1 MSSKEAEL
9 IKRRA
14 IAFLK
19 NAQQLYT
26 QEVYDLAAFNL
37 EQHCGLLLKYLLF
50 YYGGFY
56 PKTHSLTELIQRL
69 QRFKKELGELLQGE
83 NLLYITKLEDAY
95 VNSRLREY
103 SKEEVGLLLK
113 FVKEVFDKYVEA

>member
-1 MSSKEAEL
+1 
-9 IKRRA
+9 
-14 IAFLK
+14 
-19 NAQQLYT
+19 
-26 QEVYDLAAFNL
+26 
-37 EQHCGLLLKYLLF
+37 
-50 YYGGFY
+50 
-56 PKTHSLTELIQRL
+56 L

>member
-9 IKRRA
+9 LKRRA

-37 EQHCGLLLKYLLF
+37 EQHCELLLKYLLF
-50 YYGGFY
+50 YYEGFY

>member
-1 MSSKEAEL
+1 
-9 IKRRA
+9 
-14 IAFLK
+14 
-19 NAQQLYT
+19 
-26 QEVYDLAAFNL
+26 
-37 EQHCGLLLKYLLF
+37 LKYLLF
-50 YYGGFY
+50 YYEGFY